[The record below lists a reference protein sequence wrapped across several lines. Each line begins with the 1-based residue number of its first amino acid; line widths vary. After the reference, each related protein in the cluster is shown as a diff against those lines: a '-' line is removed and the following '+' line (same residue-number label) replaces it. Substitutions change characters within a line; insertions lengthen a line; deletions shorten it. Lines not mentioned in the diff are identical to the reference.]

1 MKKLLIHLG
10 LIFLPTLPYLDSSAE
25 ASVLVNLKSG
35 NMQASNDGDDGLY
48 INNGDSSQRKQQ
60 SDIFKNPV
68 GDDKKPRWPT
78 CEATPCSLEPTPSTP
93 PGPEGL
99 KAIRKLTKPE
109 LEYYEQVF
117 KKVTLSASEQ
127 NLKNAMA
134 QSASRLEYVSVQGI
148 GEAMQPTRD
157 ALSLADNSSGFYAQ
171 NARKALDLSIMWAET
186 RRFMI
191 QAEVSTDKAW
201 GTILVPCEQTN
212 NLIKAFNQAAGSIAV
227 NYGFKKGAFG
237 INTCKYP
244 GSIIESAMLSHVRKI
259 LLDEPADP
267 ANVGTWSFGAGETL
281 NNQPTIQPGER
292 KACFEGKRQHW
303 DKEMCAKYPDL
314 GSRSGC
320 CDNH

>member
-1 MKKLLIHLG
+1 MKKLLLHLV

-68 GDDKKPRWPT
+68 GDDKKPRWSA

-99 KAIRKLTKPE
+99 KAIRKLTKSE
-109 LEYYEQVF
+109 LEYYERFF

-134 QSASRLEYVSVQGI
+134 QSASRLEYVSVQGL

-157 ALSLADNSSGFYAQ
+157 ALSLVDNPSSFFAQ

-201 GTILVPCEQTN
+201 GTILVPCEQSN
-212 NLIKAFNQAAGSIAV
+212 NLIKAFNQAAGSIVV
-227 NYGFKKGAFG
+227 NYGFKKGLFG

-244 GSIIESAMLSHVRKI
+244 GNIIESLMLSHVRRI
-259 LLDEPADP
+259 LLDEPTAP
-267 ANVGTWSFGAGETL
+267 TNAGAVGF
-281 NNQPTIQPGER
+281 
-292 KACFEGKRQHW
+292 
-303 DKEMCAKYPDL
+303 
-314 GSRSGC
+314 
-320 CDNH
+320 